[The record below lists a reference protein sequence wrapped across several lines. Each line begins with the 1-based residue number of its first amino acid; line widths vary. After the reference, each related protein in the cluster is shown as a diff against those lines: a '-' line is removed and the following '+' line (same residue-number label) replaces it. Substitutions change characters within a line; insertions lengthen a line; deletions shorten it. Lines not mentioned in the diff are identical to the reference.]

1 VARPALA
8 ALAVVQFRLVWNDF
22 LLPMVVMRG
31 DEYMTLPLRLA
42 SMGEPGQM
50 AATGLISILLPLAL
64 FVAFHKKFMETLAVG
79 MKS

>member
-1 VARPALA
+1 
-8 ALAVVQFRLVWNDF
+8 
-22 LLPMVVMRG
+22 MRN

-64 FVAFHKKFMETLAVG
+64 FIAFHKKFMETLAVG